1 MKKYSKQEIEDQV
14 KKIWGTDEP
23 DTIRV
28 SIGSDEV
35 NIELSSM
42 YQAPGLNFAKLKA
55 LSDFFETDHIDDE
68 ERFSNGGCE
77 SCDYGSNYGFT
88 LTIK

>member
-1 MKKYSKQEIEDQV
+1 MKKYSEEEIKDQV
-14 KKIWGTDEP
+14 KKIWGNDEP
-23 DTIRV
+23 DTIKV
-28 SIGSDEV
+28 SIGLEAVS
-35 NIELSSM
+35 IELSSM
-42 YQAPGLNFAKLKA
+42 YSAPGLNFAKLKA

-88 LTIK
+88 LIIK